1 MTNRNVIKA
10 IILSVFEDEGPIPI
24 VYWPESLKDNARS
37 LIAMKTISLLMGDK
51 TYQDGTGIEGV
62 NYFGVIPFPDIG
74 LNGLTYFFLIYDKEA
89 RGEARAA
96 TITIMVDQDNRSF
109 FYENM
114 KYLRVIIDRTA
125 TKIQTTRDEEQYEV
139 MMKQLKEELFE
150 FTSELKDPFS
160 SKRKIKILFTGL
172 DRAGKT
178 SFLLAVK
185 KKYSEIIKTLP
196 TKGVERTQENLLS
209 MEGSQISL
217 WDLGGQ
223 AKYREKYFAQSKLY
237 LYNVDLLFFFID
249 IQDSTRIREALTLF
263 QRIGE
268 TLKELQEFPP
278 VIVCLN
284 KYDPD
289 LKGTEEIDENITF
302 VQNKLKRYKN
312 NFHVKIFKTSIFD
325 NWSVISAYSYGLSQL
340 SPNRELFR
348 KLLKDLSE
356 KINAEAL
363 LLLNENGII
372 LSDFSKDKVSGKV
385 FEISAPHFQKLYK
398 TFKEFKILEKDFIV
412 SSGIADNSK
421 DLIFK
426 RIETEEY
433 NFYLLIFIKKEIKIE
448 RIDKILPEFS
458 KKVVGLI
465 KTYI

>member
-24 VYWPESLKDNARS
+24 VYWPESLKDNARD

-96 TITIMVDQDNRSF
+96 TITIMVDQDNKSF

-125 TKIQTTRDEEQYEV
+125 TKIQTTRDEERYET

-249 IQDSTRIREALTLF
+249 IQDSARIREALTLL
-263 QRIGE
+263 QRVCE

-278 VIVCLN
+278 IVVCLN

-289 LKGTEEIDENITF
+289 LKGSEEIDENISF
-302 VQNKLKRYKN
+302 VQNKLKKYKN
-312 NFHVKIFKTSIFD
+312 NFLIKIFKTSIFD

-348 KLLKDLSE
+348 KLLKNLSE

-398 TFKEFKILEKDFIV
+398 TFKEFKILDKDFII

-426 RIETEEY
+426 KIKTNNY

-448 RIDKILPEFS
+448 SIEKNLPGFS
-458 KKVVGLI
+458 KRVVELI